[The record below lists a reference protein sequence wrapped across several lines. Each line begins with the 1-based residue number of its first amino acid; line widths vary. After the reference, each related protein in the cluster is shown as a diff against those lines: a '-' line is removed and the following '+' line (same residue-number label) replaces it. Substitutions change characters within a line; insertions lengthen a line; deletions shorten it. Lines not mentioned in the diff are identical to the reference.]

1 MLSLTLATCAFVAAC
16 AGGSGSSGFDLTEGA
31 AIKLALDEQ
40 RCVDLDGFL
49 VCPADTSS
57 TEPPAVTPT
66 PTGTKPGATENPTP
80 SPTRAGGETP
90 PPTAIP
96 IVTASATPS
105 PTPTVA
111 VAPEVD
117 LVLNRLGAVDC
128 LDLEQD
134 GLCHLMIAFAP
145 EGFPTNAVFRVAVRK
160 LDPIT
165 LEPEGAW
172 VLGAPPVPSGS
183 PDMPSFD
190 ASVSAVPTAD
200 VTSGTVMVQFAVL
213 VFLDPPATIPEQ
225 TELLGDTGADYA
237 FITTEIVIE
246 AGTYPL

>member
-1 MLSLTLATCAFVAAC
+1 LGLALTVAAC

-31 AIKLALDEQ
+31 AIQRALDEK
-40 RCVDLDGFL
+40 RCVDFEGFL

-57 TEPPAVTPT
+57 TEPQAGTPT

-96 IVTASATPS
+96 IVTASPTPS
-105 PTPTVA
+105 PTPTVL
-111 VAPEVD
+111 VERGVD
-117 LVLNRLGAVDC
+117 LVLSQVGMVECTDS
-128 LDLEQD
+128 EQD
-134 GLCHLMIAFAP
+134 GLCELTIPFAP
-145 EGFPTNAVFRVAVRK
+145 EGFPTDATFRVAVRK

-165 LEPEGAW
+165 LKPDGAW
-172 VLGAPPVPSGS
+172 VIGAPPVPSGS
-183 PDMPSFD
+183 PEMPSFD

-200 VTSGTVMVQFAVL
+200 VTSGTVMVQLAVL

-237 FITTEIVIE
+237 FVTTEIVIE
-246 AGTYPL
+246 AGPQPF